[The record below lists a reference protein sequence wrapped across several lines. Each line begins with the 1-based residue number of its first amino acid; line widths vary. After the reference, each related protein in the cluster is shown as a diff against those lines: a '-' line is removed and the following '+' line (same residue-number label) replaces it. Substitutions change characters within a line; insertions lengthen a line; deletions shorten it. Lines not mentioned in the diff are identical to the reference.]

1 MKIVRINKGK
11 VVNLPIR
18 LVSAVTMVIITI
30 SLMDALPEPWSI
42 FIAIAIA
49 SFLPGIWF
57 ASYVIIIDAE
67 KKTIFDGIW
76 TMGHKFG
83 KPVSYQSIEKIY
95 VNRVKTKQTMYS
107 LSNRQNV
114 LTDHEYRAYIKIDT
128 GEKFYLLSHPIEEKM
143 EEKVT
148 KIREKLGLK
157 QSQKLSDA

>member
-18 LVSAVTMVIITI
+18 LVSAIIMVVITI

-42 FIAIAIA
+42 FIAIALA

-57 ASYVIIIDAE
+57 ASYVIIINEE
-67 KKTIFDGIW
+67 KKTIFDGTW

-83 KPVSYQSIEKIY
+83 KPIKYESIEKIFI
-95 VNRVKTKQTMYS
+95 NRVKTKQTMYS

-114 LTDHEYRAYIKIDT
+114 VTNHEYRAYLKLES
-128 GEKFYLLSHPIEEKM
+128 GEKFYLLSHPIEEKI

-148 KIREKLGLK
+148 KIREKLGLN
-157 QSQKLSDA
+157 QL

>member
-18 LVSAVTMVIITI
+18 LVSAVIMVVITI

-49 SFLPGIWF
+49 SILPGIWF
-57 ASYVIIIDAE
+57 ASYVIIINE
-67 KKTIFDGIW
+67 VKKTLFDGIW

-83 KPVSYQSIEKIY
+83 KPIKYDSIEKIFI
-95 VNRVKTKQTMYS
+95 NRVKTKQTMYS

-114 LTDHEYRAYIKIDT
+114 VTDHEYQAYLKLDN
-128 GEKFYLLSHPIEEKM
+128 GEKFYLFSHPIEDTAK
-143 EEKVT
+143 EKVT

-157 QSQKLSDA
+157 

>member
-1 MKIVRINKGK
+1 M
-11 VVNLPIR
+11 NLPIR
-18 LVSAVTMVIITI
+18 LVSAIIMVVITI

-57 ASYVIIIDAE
+57 ASYIIIVNEE

-83 KPVSYQSIEKIY
+83 KPIKYESIEKIFI
-95 VNRVKTKQTMYS
+95 NRVKTKQTMYS

-114 LTDHEYRAYIKIDT
+114 VTDHEYRAYLKLDN
-128 GEKFYLLSHPIEEKM
+128 GEKFYLLSHPLEETV
-143 EEKVT
+143 EEKVI
-148 KIREKLGLK
+148 KIREKLGLN
-157 QSQKLSDA
+157 QS

>member
-18 LVSAVTMVIITI
+18 LVSAIIMVVITI

-42 FIAIAIA
+42 FIAIALA

-57 ASYVIIIDAE
+57 ASYVIIINEE

-83 KPVSYQSIEKIY
+83 KPIKYESIEKIFI
-95 VNRVKTKQTMYS
+95 NRVKTKQTMYS

-114 LTDHEYRAYIKIDT
+114 VTDHEYRAYLKLDN
-128 GEKFYLLSHPIEEKM
+128 GEKFYLLSHPLEETV

-148 KIREKLGLK
+148 KIREKLGV
-157 QSQKLSDA
+157 